1 LIARFAIAALLT
13 AMAVRPSAAADPS
26 TLGGYLRDGWEVR
39 FWLEHENAFIIQKGS
54 TIMRCNFLAV
64 DGQPTWQCHNLSPDK
79 VNIR

>member
-1 LIARFAIAALLT
+1 LIARLAMAVLLA
-13 AMAVRPSAAADPS
+13 AMAVRPCAAAEPA

-64 DGQPTWQCHNLSPDK
+64 DGQPTWQCHNLTPDK
-79 VNIR
+79 MIIR